1 MTKKT
6 DLRIRRTKQ
15 SIRKAF
21 YELIQEKGYEAITI
35 QDIADQAMINRNT
48 FYLHYQN
55 KPDLLDTC
63 MNELL
68 GELKEAV
75 VLCPISMSPFSLSL
89 LETVMQTV
97 LEHISLNMTFYRS
110 MLIEENRI
118 YPFQA
123 KMEKIIKDKLME
135 GWKPAQEN
143 SVLAI
148 SKELLIEYLGS
159 AFMGIVIWWIKKDKP
174 LPADEVSSQF
184 SRIVAYGHLRTAGI
198 AVEEEN

>member
-1 MTKKT
+1 MKKKT
-6 DLRIRRTKQ
+6 DLRILRTKQ

-21 YELIQEKGYEAITI
+21 YELIQEKGYEAITV

-68 GELKEAV
+68 SDLKDAI
-75 VLCPISMSPFSLSL
+75 LFCPISMNPFSISL

-123 KMEKIIKDKLME
+123 KMEHIIKDKLME

-143 SVLAI
+143 APLAI
-148 SKELLIEYLGS
+148 SNELLIEYLGS
-159 AFMGIVIWWIKKDKP
+159 AFMGIVIWWIKNDKP
-174 LPADEVSSQF
+174 LSKEVVSSQF
-184 SRIVAYGHLRTAGI
+184 SKIVAYGHLRAGGI
-198 AVEEEN
+198 AVEE

>member
-1 MTKKT
+1 MNKKT
-6 DLRIRRTKQ
+6 DLRVLRTKQ

-21 YELIQEKGYEAITI
+21 YELIQEKGYEAITV
-35 QDIADQAMINRNT
+35 QDIADRAMINRNT
-48 FYLHYQN
+48 FYLHYPN

-68 GELKEAV
+68 SDLKDAV
-75 VLCPISMSPFSLSL
+75 VLCPISMNPFSISL

-97 LEHISLNMTFYRS
+97 LDHISLNMTFYRS

-123 KMEKIIKDKLME
+123 KMETIIKDKLIE

-143 SVLAI
+143 SSLAI
-148 SKELLIEYLGS
+148 SPELLIEYLGS
-159 AFMGIVIWWIKKDKP
+159 AFMGIVIWWIKNDKP
-174 LPADEVSSQF
+174 LSASEVSAQF
-184 SRIVAYGHLRTAGI
+184 SKIVAYGHLRAAGI
-198 AVEEEN
+198 AVEE